1 MVTRAELSFAITPMD
16 RVQFETLLSDI
27 SAQLIAS
34 NPEDVQETIELALD
48 SVRRFFDADRCGLL
62 SVSDTF
68 DTVNV
73 TFASYGDGIA
83 HVSAEMN
90 LARVCPWVV
99 QRTLFDRQVVFL
111 PRVVS
116 DLPAEA
122 TVDRSTFE
130 AMGTKTLLV
139 MPIEAA
145 QNRLHLVLIS
155 TLRAARDWP
164 RGIGP
169 EVAPAG

>member
-1 MVTRAELSFAITPMD
+1 MWIV
-16 RVQFETLLSDI
+16 
-27 SAQLIAS
+27 
-34 NPEDVQETIELALD
+34 
-48 SVRRFFDADRCGLL
+48 

-68 DTVNV
+68 DAVNV
-73 TFASYGDGIA
+73 TFASYGDGIE
-83 HVSAEMN
+83 HVPAEVN
-90 LARVCPWVV
+90 LARLCPWVV
-99 QRTLFDRQVVFL
+99 QRTLFDRQLVFL

-145 QNRLHLVLIS
+145 QHRLHLVLIS

-164 RGIGP
+164 QELIPRLRLLGEMLVNTVERARAMEDVRHLSEKLDVRTSP
-169 EVAPAG
+169 SA